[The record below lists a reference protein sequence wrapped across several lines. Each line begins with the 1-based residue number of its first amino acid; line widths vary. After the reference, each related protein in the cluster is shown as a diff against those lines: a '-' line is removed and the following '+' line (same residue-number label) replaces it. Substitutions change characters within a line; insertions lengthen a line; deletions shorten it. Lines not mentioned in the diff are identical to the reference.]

1 MYALNNEILRAASK
15 RRAKVR
21 LGRLPR
27 LLAESL
33 LRTWAAVTGIFDGG
47 SASAVRG
54 AGERKT
60 RLPMKKLAPLLALTF
75 ILGISAATGCTNE
88 TPPGQTEADTEV
100 VLVAIVGQTEADAAL
115 EAAASLEA
123 ADGQAEA
130 DAEEAPDGQPEAD
143 STEETPDG
151 QAEADS
157 EEAPDGQPEADSA
170 EEAPDGQPEADA
182 KPPFTLT
189 TEGSDGLR
197 LARLK
202 AALRILK
209 HGQVTIKGLQT
220 CAATPEAGKALGNF
234 LGRNGKTLVLV
245 RDVIKKN
252 GGETQEIRTLMDR
265 EVAAGTAELLQDSD
279 CLALANLVA
288 KNTRDLYK
296 TAELAEDYKLVRKA
310 P

>member
-33 LRTWAAVTGIFDGG
+33 LRIWAAVTGIFDGG

-75 ILGISAATGCTNE
+75 ILGISTATGCTNE
-88 TPPGQTEADTEV
+88 TPSGQAETEA
-100 VLVAIVGQTEADAAL
+100 VLVVIVGQTEADAAL

-130 DAEEAPDGQPEAD
+130 DAEEATDGQAEADSTEEATDGQPEAD
-143 STEETPDG
+143 ST
-151 QAEADS
+151 
-157 EEAPDGQPEADSA
+157 EEAPDGQPEADST

-189 TEGSDGLR
+189 TEGGDGLR